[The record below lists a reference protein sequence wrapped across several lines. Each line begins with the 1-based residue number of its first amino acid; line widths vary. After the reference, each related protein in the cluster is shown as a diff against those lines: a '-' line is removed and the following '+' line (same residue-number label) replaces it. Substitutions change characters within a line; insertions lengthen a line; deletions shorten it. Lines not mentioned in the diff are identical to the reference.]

1 MAKNNK
7 SHKSSSKNV
16 KIGVGITIGV
26 IAVCIIG
33 WFIYIS
39 GIIPQ
44 VLPGMTVYETA
55 ADGVT
60 LQKVESISVLE
71 TSYHF
76 NEVFQ
81 QYAQYGYV
89 TRDNLDDVYDPAT
102 GETYRD
108 LILKQAGMQV
118 MNQIL
123 INRAAE
129 QDGYLQYSQAAAIA
143 ELQSQTIEM
152 AATLYGYQSPDQYLY
167 SVYGTGMSMRIYKD
181 ILAKEIL
188 TNEYQE
194 YIGQFKFMP
203 TQDEIQAAFDN
214 NTDAYKLADFNFFFV
229 SGEVDDEG
237 NVTGLEEAEQAAQ
250 TIALYAGT
258 PEEFRQA
265 VIDYL
270 TEKGDEDRL
279 ASFEE
284 DNDPTRCEAYSKD
297 YTDYFGE
304 DFSNFVF
311 GADTQ
316 EGDVAVLPTASGY
329 YVVRFDKAYLDDEAT
344 VTYRVMTLT
353 NNTTLDLTT
362 TDAATLQAD
371 AESQVAQIISGPVD
385 SLTFYNICKQN
396 SIVTSELING
406 GYTPGAKIASFTDTS
421 AETGYSPLAT
431 DIVEAGQW
439 LFDPARVQGDYTV
452 ILSEDK
458 SKIYVY
464 YFECNEPSWQYQIK
478 NQLIIEKIND
488 WSTGLQAN
496 NPSYEV
502 NKGWLQQFTY

>member
-108 LILKQAGMQV
+108 LILQQAGMQV

-152 AATLYGYQSPDQYLY
+152 AATLYGYPSADQYLY

-188 TNEYQE
+188 ANEYQE

-203 TQDEIQAAFDN
+203 TQDEIQASFDN
-214 NTDAYKLADFNFFFV
+214 NTDA
-229 SGEVDDEG
+229 
-237 NVTGLEEAEQAAQ
+237 
-250 TIALYAGT
+250 
-258 PEEFRQA
+258 
-265 VIDYL
+265 
-270 TEKGDEDRL
+270 
-279 ASFEE
+279 
-284 DNDPTRCEAYSKD
+284 
-297 YTDYFGE
+297 
-304 DFSNFVF
+304 
-311 GADTQ
+311 
-316 EGDVAVLPTASGY
+316 
-329 YVVRFDKAYLDDEAT
+329 
-344 VTYRVMTLT
+344 
-353 NNTTLDLTT
+353 
-362 TDAATLQAD
+362 
-371 AESQVAQIISGPVD
+371 
-385 SLTFYNICKQN
+385 
-396 SIVTSELING
+396 
-406 GYTPGAKIASFTDTS
+406 
-421 AETGYSPLAT
+421 
-431 DIVEAGQW
+431 
-439 LFDPARVQGDYTV
+439 
-452 ILSEDK
+452 
-458 SKIYVY
+458 
-464 YFECNEPSWQYQIK
+464 
-478 NQLIIEKIND
+478 
-488 WSTGLQAN
+488 
-496 NPSYEV
+496 
-502 NKGWLQQFTY
+502 